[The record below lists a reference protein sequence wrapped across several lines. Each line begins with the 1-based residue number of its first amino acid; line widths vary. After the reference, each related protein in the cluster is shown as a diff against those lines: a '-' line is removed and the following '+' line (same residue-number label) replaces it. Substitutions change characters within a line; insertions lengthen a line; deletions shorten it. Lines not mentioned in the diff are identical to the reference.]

1 MYIVYCILEPASSKW
16 PLDPPKWRS
25 LKLRKGR
32 LWVQTRSR
40 LKNLEV
46 TLTWTLCKTCARL
59 CRHARAFE
67 RQKCCTRPVKEDMQ
81 CVLPVI
87 LAKYN
92 HWFPSNSLVTP
103 WTWPQPKNRNTPT
116 YTNRCFFFANTSTKF
131 HQKNGPR
138 IQLMNSLVDLPGVSV
153 TTFHNI
159 WPWLGIDWKAHP
171 RRIGPKQS

>member
-16 PLDPPKWRS
+16 PLDSPKWRS

-46 TLTWTLCKTCARL
+46 TLTWTLRKTCARL

-81 CVLPVI
+81 CVLPVV

-116 YTNRCFFFANTSTKF
+116 YTNRCFFLRKHI
-131 HQKNGPR
+131 HQVSPKKWSQDSIDELVGRPAGGFGHDFSQHLAMTWDWLEGP
-138 IQLMNSLVDLPGVSV
+138 SK
-153 TTFHNI
+153 T
-159 WPWLGIDWKAHP
+159 DWA
-171 RRIGPKQS
+171 